1 MWKPLLAASTA
12 LVIAG
17 TSLGFAQDRAAGEG
31 VRGWRPNVEDLR
43 AFGDA
48 RLAAIKAGLALKP
61 DQEKAWP
68 AFEQAAR
75 ELTRVRIDRLA
86 NAAGP
91 GRQADPAERMQRR
104 AAVLSE
110 SGAALKKLGDA
121 TAPLYATLDQNQ
133 KHRFVILTRRLVSGG
148 RHHFRGREHG
158 MREHGMREHGMRDHG
173 MQRRGDTGFGPQ
185 LSSPVRG
192 EEQL

>member
-1 MWKPLLAASTA
+1 MWKPIFAASTA
-12 LVIAG
+12 LMIAG
-17 TSLGFAQDRAAGEG
+17 TSLGYAQDRPAGEG
-31 VRGWRPNVEDLR
+31 ARGWRPNVEDLR

-75 ELTRVRIDRLA
+75 EFTRVRIDRLSRLA
-86 NAAGP
+86 NAAP
-91 GRQADPAERMQRR
+91 GRQADPAERMQQR
-104 AAVLSE
+104 AAALSE
-110 SGAALKKLGDA
+110 TGAALKKLGDA

-133 KHRFVILTRRLVSGG
+133 KHRFVVLTRRLVSGG
-148 RHHFRGREHG
+148 RHHFRGRERG
-158 MREHGMREHGMRDHG
+158 MREHGMRQHG
-173 MQRRGDTGFGPQ
+173 MQRSGDTGFDRQ
-185 LSSPVRG
+185 LLSPVRG